1 MSKIT
6 PITIENGQLK
16 FVELD
21 KVYKISKIHK
31 FSSTHG
37 VAILS
42 SNKEEDKYSELID
55 LSRIQKD
62 ITNYIGLLS
71 YQSDINV
78 EYTQGNATLHING
91 TIYDYLTKD
100 VRSDLTGDI
109 KIRVSS
115 PDRDYDLVLA
125 CTKGHIVPQTI
136 NIDTPANY
144 TIDELYLNTELQDVV
159 FRDYFIFVTGDANFE
174 IKSTSIWGDWFSLG
188 EFYMLF
194 PLQVKARIFGAED
207 ENIIIKTFLDQ
218 IRAFNGCYINHP
230 ETMQG
235 LQSLA
240 SLGSLTPDQLDDL
253 MLGQEI
259 SES

>member
-31 FSSTHG
+31 FNSTQG

-42 SNKEEDKYSELID
+42 SNKEEDKYNELID

-78 EYTQGNATLHING
+78 EYNQGSAILHING
-91 TIYDYLTKD
+91 TIYDYITKKL
-100 VRSDLTGDI
+100 RTDLTGDI
-109 KIRVSS
+109 KLRVSS
-115 PDRDYDLVLA
+115 PDKDYDLVLV
-125 CTKGHIVPQTI
+125 CVKGKIIPQTI
-136 NIDTPANY
+136 NINKPAKYVIN
-144 TIDELYLNTELQDVV
+144 ELYLNTELQDVV
-159 FRDYFIFVTGDANFE
+159 FRDYFIFVTGDIDFE
-174 IKSTSIWGDWFSLG
+174 IKSSSIWGKWFSLG
-188 EFYMLF
+188 DFYRLF
-194 PLQVKARIFGAED
+194 PLQVKASILGAEN

-235 LQSLA
+235 LQYLA
-240 SLGSLTPDQLDDL
+240 SIGYLTQDQLDDL